1 MRPSPAGRVGPGER
15 EGYGGPRDVTSL
27 SLSLRL
33 YTSQKSDNGRE
44 PSWQATKKDRAVL
57 RATKMIGG
65 ARGSPIRRSVVA
77 NT

>member
-33 YTSQKSDNGRE
+33 YTSLKSGAKLTRACVPRTVNG
-44 PSWQATKKDRAVL
+44 T
-57 RATKMIGG
+57 GH
-65 ARGSPIRRSVVA
+65 
-77 NT
+77 